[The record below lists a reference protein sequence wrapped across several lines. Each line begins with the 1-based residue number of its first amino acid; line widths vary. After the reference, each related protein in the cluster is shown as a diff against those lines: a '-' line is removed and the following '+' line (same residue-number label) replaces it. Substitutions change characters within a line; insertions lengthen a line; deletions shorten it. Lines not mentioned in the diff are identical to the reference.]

1 MITKNLLSEKVSRHQ
16 QSKSQQLSA
25 YTIAV
30 GSVAAA
36 TTIKLLFEATLGT
49 TSPYL
54 LYLAAVMVSAF
65 YGGFRPG
72 FVATILGAALAHL
85 IFSQP
90 TYTIFKP
97 DWRQNIPPVAF
108 LMEGG
113 LICYFTESLRRARRE
128 SELVGNE
135 FRLLVDGT
143 LKHCLVLLD
152 PSGRIKSW
160 NHGARRVF
168 AYTSGEIVDQH
179 YSRFFAME
187 EGIET
192 SQDLIGTAAQ
202 LGRLEVEGW
211 RVRKDGSQF
220 RAVMALTAL
229 RNTRGQVSG
238 FVLVTFDVS
247 DRWQAERALLEN
259 ERQLRLM
266 ADSLPVLIAYI
277 DSECRYQFNNATHE
291 RWFGIAPD
299 LFRGRHIG
307 EVLEGGVLQLSQDRI
322 DKVLRGEPQT
332 YEAQIPLSACEARH
346 VHVDCIPH
354 QTSDGRIPGFYV
366 LIADVTEQKSV
377 ESALR
382 AGEERLRSIV
392 NTAVDAIITLDRR
405 GTIESVN
412 VAAERMFGHSSA
424 EMVGQN
430 VGLFL
435 PVPDLLG
442 VNRNAGESARSTM
455 RRMISSGREVHA
467 LRKDGSTFPIE
478 ITVSEVGSFGLFT
491 GILRDVTQRMEL
503 EREVLEATATEQRR
517 IGQEM
522 HDHVGQELTG
532 LELLVDALLES
543 VLSSR
548 EIGVDLV
555 RKIATG
561 LRQAH
566 KDVRMLARGLLPVEI
581 HPNGLQDALASL
593 TRQIG
598 DRDNLRCGFKAR
610 GIVQVCNAATATHMF
625 RIAQEAISNSIRH
638 ANAARIDVAL
648 RVEGNMLILE
658 IVDDGCG
665 IEDSPHRGT
674 GMGLRLMEYRASL
687 IGGILTVES
696 AEMKGTKVTC
706 RVPHSK
712 HHPVLS
718 Q

>member
-1 MITKNLLSEKVSRHQ
+1 MMTKKILSETVSRHQ
-16 QSKSQQLSA
+16 HARSRYLSA

-30 GSVAAA
+30 GSVAAV
-36 TTIKLLFEATLGT
+36 TTIKLLFDPLLGT
-49 TSPYL
+49 ASPYL
-54 LYLAAVMVSAF
+54 LYLVPVVVTAW
-65 YGGFRPG
+65 YGGLRPG
-72 FVATILGAALAHL
+72 FVATLLSASFAHF
-85 IFSQP
+85 IFAQP
-90 TYTIFKP
+90 TYTMFKP
-97 DWRQNIPPVAF
+97 DWKQNFSPFAF
-108 LMEGG
+108 LLEGSV
-113 LICYFTESLRRARRE
+113 ICYFTELLRRARRE
-128 SELVGNE
+128 HELVGNE

-168 AYTSGEIVDQH
+168 GYTSSEIVDQH
-179 YSRFFAME
+179 YSVLFAVE
-187 EGIET
+187 DGIET
-192 SQDLIGTAAQ
+192 PLDLITTAAQ
-202 LGRLEVEGW
+202 LGRTEAEGW

-238 FVLVTFDVS
+238 FVLVTFDVT
-247 DRWQAERALLEN
+247 DRWQAERALLES
-259 ERQLRLM
+259 EQQLRLM

-277 DSECRYQFNNATHE
+277 DSECRYQFNNATYE

-299 LFRGRHIG
+299 HLRGRHVG
-307 EVLEGGVLQLSQDRI
+307 EVLGEVATRLIQDRI
-322 DKVLRGEPQT
+322 SKILQGEPQT
-332 YEAQIPLSACEARH
+332 YEDQLSFPTSGTRH

-354 QTSDGRIPGFYV
+354 RTSDGRIPGFYV
-366 LIADVTEQKSV
+366 LIADITDQKSV

-392 NTAVDAIITLDRR
+392 NTAVDGIITLDRR

-412 VAAERMFGHSSA
+412 VAAEGMFGHSSA

-442 VNRNAGESARSTM
+442 NARNAGESARSTM
-455 RRMISSGREVHA
+455 RRMIKSGREIHA

-478 ITVSEVGSFGLFT
+478 ITVSEVGSHGFFT

-517 IGQEM
+517 IGQEL

-532 LELLVDALLES
+532 LELLVDTLLEL
-543 VLSSR
+543 VQQSR
-548 EIGVDLV
+548 EINLDLV

-561 LRQAH
+561 LRKAH

-581 HPNGLQDALASL
+581 HPNGLQDALAAL
-593 TRQIG
+593 TKQIG
-598 DRDNLRCGFKAR
+598 D
-610 GIVQVCNAATATHMF
+610 QV
-625 RIAQEAISNSIRH
+625 
-638 ANAARIDVAL
+638 
-648 RVEGNMLILE
+648 
-658 IVDDGCG
+658 
-665 IEDSPHRGT
+665 
-674 GMGLRLMEYRASL
+674 SL
-687 IGGILTVES
+687 
-696 AEMKGTKVTC
+696 KCRFNVT
-706 RVPHSK
+706 
-712 HHPVLS
+712 S